1 MITLIEVGNEEEN
14 IGAAITRA
22 RNTQN
27 AVRGLYFAALDPQ
40 QERLRQELAISGIDY
55 YYRPSA
61 EALRG
66 GPNVITLEK
75 AAIALACFSGS
86 IRTIVALK
94 KESGQVYDVNGPYY
108 STLFAE
114 TLSGVRL
121 CRYVRI
127 FDYLNA
133 ILNSSEMAEDETFR
147 RAFYRHGRFFIMCIL
162 ARRYHNV
169 LLKPEIQLS
178 TQDQI
183 DLSRAALELAESIYS
198 VAEARFNR
206 YKGYLSV
213 FRNSTDSEPLA
224 QEVML
229 KLAQQD
235 AAAIPTPNPLPNQQP
250 NNEVQP

>member
-1 MITLIEVGNEEEN
+1 
-14 IGAAITRA
+14 
-22 RNTQN
+22 
-27 AVRGLYFAALDPQ
+27 
-40 QERLRQELAISGIDY
+40 
-55 YYRPSA
+55 
-61 EALRG
+61 
-66 GPNVITLEK
+66 
-75 AAIALACFSGS
+75 
-86 IRTIVALK
+86 
-94 KESGQVYDVNGPYY
+94 
-108 STLFAE
+108 
-114 TLSGVRL
+114 
-121 CRYVRI
+121 
-127 FDYLNA
+127 
-133 ILNSSEMAEDETFR
+133 MAEDETFR

>member
-1 MITLIEVGNEEEN
+1 
-14 IGAAITRA
+14 
-22 RNTQN
+22 
-27 AVRGLYFAALDPQ
+27 
-40 QERLRQELAISGIDY
+40 
-55 YYRPSA
+55 
-61 EALRG
+61 
-66 GPNVITLEK
+66 
-75 AAIALACFSGS
+75 
-86 IRTIVALK
+86 LK

-183 DLSRAALELAESIYS
+183 DLSRAALELAESI
-198 VAEARFNR
+198 
-206 YKGYLSV
+206 
-213 FRNSTDSEPLA
+213 
-224 QEVML
+224 
-229 KLAQQD
+229 
-235 AAAIPTPNPLPNQQP
+235 
-250 NNEVQP
+250 